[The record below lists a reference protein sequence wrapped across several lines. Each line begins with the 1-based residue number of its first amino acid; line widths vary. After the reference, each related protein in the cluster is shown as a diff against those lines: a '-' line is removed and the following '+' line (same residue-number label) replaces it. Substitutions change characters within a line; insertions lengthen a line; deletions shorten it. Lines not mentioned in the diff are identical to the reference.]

1 MRGTLSMKNLNDNV
15 KSRGVLLFAYNTD
28 TVDYVKIAERAA
40 RLIEHNL
47 KLPVT
52 IITDMKSPQTNERI
66 GYKDGSQWFNGDRYR
81 AYELSP
87 YDETILLDSDYLIL
101 DDTLDKIVDTVDDY
115 RIMTNNQSPTHCQDG
130 DMGILSLD
138 FVWAT
143 VVVFKKTQKAKQLF
157 DLVGRIQRNYE
168 YYIKLYNLRE
178 DNFRND
184 YAFSIADNILSG
196 YTHSKGIPWSML
208 TIDNLVENI
217 ETKNNKLIV
226 REVDKAHVITRQN
239 LHIMDK
245 DYLLSDTYLTL
256 VDEICQ

>member
-1 MRGTLSMKNLNDNV
+1 MRGILSMQNLNDNA

-28 TVDYVKIAERAA
+28 SVDYVKIAERAA

-52 IITDMKSPQTNERI
+52 IITDMQSPQTNVRI
-66 GYKDGSQWFNGDRYR
+66 GYKHGSQWFNGDRYR

-87 YDETILLDSDYLIL
+87 YDETLLLDSDYLIFDNSL
-101 DDTLDKIVDTVDDY
+101 IKILDTVDDY
-115 RIMTNNQSPTHCQDG
+115 KIMSNNQSPTHSQDG
-130 DMGILSLD
+130 DMGILSLA

-168 YYIKLYNLRE
+168 YYVKLYHLRE

-184 YAFSIADNILSG
+184 YAFAIADNILSG
-196 YTHSKGIPWSML
+196 YQASPGIPWRML
-208 TIDNLVENI
+208 TIDHRVKKI
-217 ETKNNKLIV
+217 ETQNNKLIV
-226 REVDKAHVITRQN
+226 REDSKAYIITRQN

-245 DYLLSDTYLTL
+245 DYLLGDSHQKLL
-256 VDEICQ
+256 DEICL